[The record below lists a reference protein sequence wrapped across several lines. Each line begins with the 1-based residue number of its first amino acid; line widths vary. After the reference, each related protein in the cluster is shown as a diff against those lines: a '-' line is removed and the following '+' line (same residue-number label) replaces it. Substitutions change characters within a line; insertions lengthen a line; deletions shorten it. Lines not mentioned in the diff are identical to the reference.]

1 MARLFGFS
9 IEDTDNT
16 PASVV
21 SPVPPNNQDG
31 SEYYVSSGFYGSY
44 VDIEGRFRTEYD
56 LIRRYREMAL
66 HPETD
71 GAVEDVVN
79 EAIVSDLYDSPVEIE
94 LSNVN
99 ASDNIK
105 DKIRSEFLHIKEM
118 ILLFLE
124 LPSFCFLNILYRL

>member
-44 VDIEGRFRTEYD
+44 VDIEGVYSC
-56 LIRRYREMAL
+56 L
-66 HPETD
+66 
-71 GAVEDVVN
+71 
-79 EAIVSDLYDSPVEIE
+79 LYTSP
-94 LSNVN
+94 SPRDRQK
-99 ASDNIK
+99 S
-105 DKIRSEFLHIKEM
+105 RM
-118 ILLFLE
+118 
-124 LPSFCFLNILYRL
+124 PSSA